1 MEAEGRNDQSVFFHL
16 QQFMCRHLVQ
26 INFLEDRMPKE
37 SIIEQLLNLIYS
49 NFDPNIY
56 LKLSDWIHQLFYQEA
71 ILHFFHLERADL
83 LLSWYLLLYLKF
95 LLKASYIPDCFEYST
110 NQLKITISCL
120 LLILYHWHYFCFI
133 HTPIYHFQKSLSL
146 STLLSN

>member
-71 ILHFFHLERADL
+71 GLHSFRLEWADL
-83 LLSWYLLLYLKF
+83 LPSWYLLLYLKF

-110 NQLKITISCL
+110 NQSKITISCL
-120 LLILYHWHYFCFI
+120 LLILYHQHSFCFI
-133 HTPIYHFQKSLSL
+133 HTPIYHFQLSLSL